1 MTAQSFGGAITGT
14 GGLTK
19 LGAGALTLTGAS
31 TYSGATIIGGGKLA
45 LDFSPAGGPA
55 SDIISSSS
63 PLTLSGGTIEVIGA
77 AGDNNNQSFNGLT
90 VTAGGN
96 TIRAISGAGG
106 TVNLT
111 LGAITRHGGLA
122 NFVLRDSGPI
132 RTSTHN
138 GLPAG
143 RAPTKGSHNDKG
155 L

>member
-1 MTAQSFGGAITGT
+1 MLTVNAMTAQSFGGAITGT

-77 AGDNNNQSFNGLT
+77 AGENNNQSFTGLT

-96 TIRAISGAGG
+96 TIRDISGAGG
-106 TVNLT
+106 TVNL
-111 LGAITRHGGLA
+111 
-122 NFVLRDSGPI
+122 NQ
-132 RTSTHN
+132 N
-138 GLPAG
+138 G
-143 RAPTKGSHNDKG
+143 RAACRERGWQDV
-155 L
+155 

>member
-1 MTAQSFGGAITGT
+1 MLTVNAMTAQSFGGAITGT

-77 AGDNNNQSFNGLT
+77 RSEEHTSELQSLM
-90 VTAGGN
+90 
-96 TIRAISGAGG
+96 RISYA
-106 TVNLT
+106 
-111 LGAITRHGGLA
+111 
-122 NFVLRDSGPI
+122 
-132 RTSTHN
+132 
-138 GLPAG
+138 
-143 RAPTKGSHNDKG
+143 
-155 L
+155 